1 MEDYL
6 QYIGS
11 VMGAAAI
18 SGAAAVATSF
28 YMSTLPPPI
37 TPTIDLNKQSK
48 ELPGPDKA
56 RTSRFYPDGKLLEYC
71 FEDARTLYQIMHR
84 GARVSENG
92 PCLGWRPSKDS
103 SYTFIT
109 YNEVLERIKN
119 FSAGLVH
126 LGMKPGQETFVG
138 IYSRNSP
145 EWVITEHACFRQSA
159 ILVPLY
165 DTLGPNACSYIINQ
179 ANIRLVVCDDESKVK
194 NILNEIPNTPQ
205 LKQIIAVN
213 KVSDTLI
220 VKAKSLGVQL
230 ISFTEVEEAG
240 KLHPCQALLPTPPNV
255 ATICYTS
262 GTTGDPKGVVLTHA
276 NIIACSSAVILTMG
290 VHGPKATDCLIS
302 YLPLAHMFER
312 VCQVLVYMTGGSVGF
327 SQGNIKLLTD
337 DIKTLRPTFIPA
349 VPRLLNRIY
358 DQVQNSVT
366 GSKLK
371 KWIMDMALFSKQ
383 AELERHIVTNRS
395 VWDRFVFK
403 PVQESLG
410 GRVRLLVTGSAPLAS
425 NVLTFLRCALG
436 CTIIEGYGQT
446 ECVAPSTMT
455 LVGDY
460 SVGHVGPPLPC
471 CHVKLVDVPEME
483 YFAVNGQGEICI
495 KGLNV
500 FQGYLKDPVKTAETI
515 DEEGWLHT
523 GDIGM
528 WMENGALRI
537 VDRKKHIFKLAQG
550 EYIAPE
556 KIENIYL
563 TSQYVA
569 QIFVYGES
577 LKSCLVGVIVPE
589 EKIVKNWCKM
599 NEIEGTWPEL
609 CKNKE
614 VRKMILA
621 DITDLGQKAGLKSF
635 EQIKDLYLHPEL
647 FTIDNGLLT
656 PTLKTK
662 RPDCRK
668 VFMSQIE
675 AMYKHLV

>member
-1 MEDYL
+1 MEEYL

-11 VMGAAAI
+11 VMGAAAL

-28 YMSTLPPPI
+28 YMSTLPPPL
-37 TPTIDLNKQSK
+37 TPNVDLNKQSK
-48 ELPGPDKA
+48 ELPGPEKA

-71 FEDARTLYQIMHR
+71 FEDARTLYQILHR
-84 GARVSENG
+84 GAKISNNG
-92 PCLGWRPSKDS
+92 PCLGWRPAKDS
-103 SYTFIT
+103 SYVFMT
-109 YNEVLERIKN
+109 YNEVLERVKH
-119 FSAGLVH
+119 FSSGLIH
-126 LGMKPGQETFVG
+126 FGMKPGQETFVG
-138 IYSRNSP
+138 IYSQNSP

-159 ILVPLY
+159 ILIPLY

-179 ANIRLVVCDDESKVK
+179 ATIKLVVCDNESKVK
-194 NILNEIPNTPQ
+194 SLLNEAKNTPQ

-213 KVSDTLI
+213 KVSDAIKVQAKTLG
-220 VKAKSLGVQL
+220 LQL
-230 ISFTEVEEAG
+230 ISFKDVEEAG
-240 KLHPCQALLPTPPNV
+240 KLHPCEPLVPTPQNL

-262 GTTGDPKGVVLTHA
+262 GTTGDPKGVVLSHA
-276 NIIACSSAVILTMG
+276 NIISCSSAVILVLG
-290 VHGPKATDCLIS
+290 VNGPKASDCLMS

-337 DIKTLRPTFIPA
+337 DIKTLKPTFIPA

-358 DQVQNSVT
+358 DQIQNGVQ

-371 KWIMDMALFSKQ
+371 KWIMDMALLSKQ

-410 GRVRLLVTGSAPLAS
+410 GRVRLMVTGSAPLAN

-446 ECVAPSTMT
+446 ESVAPSTMT
-455 LVGDY
+455 FIGDY

-471 CHVKLVDVPEME
+471 CHIKLVDVPEME
-483 YFAVNGQGEICI
+483 YYAINGQGEICI

-515 DEEGWLHT
+515 DTEGWLHT

-563 TSQYVA
+563 TSQNVA

-577 LKSCLVGVIVPE
+577 LKACLVGIVVPE
-589 EKIVKNWCKM
+589 MKVIKNWCKL
-599 NEIEGTWPEL
+599 NEIEGSW
-609 CKNKE
+609 KE
-614 VRKMILA
+614 ICQNEAVKKMIFA
-621 DITDLGQKAGLKSF
+621 DLTEFGKKAGLKSF

-647 FTIDNGLLT
+647 FTIANGLLT

-662 RPDCRK
+662 RPDCK
-668 VFMSQIE
+668 KAFMPQID
-675 AMYKHLV
+675 AMYKNLV